1 VENTMSKLSKILEK
15 AGLIERDEQPMA
27 PEVFSE
33 PEPIEQR
40 YSNVAVDPPVQ
51 ASPEADYVLPEGL
64 SIELIYQAA
73 SVPSSN
79 YTVERLAKLIDG
91 LKQLDATTQRA
102 AILAM
107 DSADDTWSIEDILQD
122 ARKKVDALRAY
133 SNQTASKVARIRE
146 NIEKDVQRM
155 ASEKNQ
161 SIANIQA
168 QIAELQQ
175 LMESTISQHAAETA
189 KLNSQALSAQQ
200 AVDREQQ
207 RMSEQIEKI
216 NTLVLPFSS
225 STTSTS

>member
-1 VENTMSKLSKILEK
+1 VENAMSKLSKILEK
-15 AGLIERDEQPMA
+15 AGLIERDEPMA

-40 YSNVAVDPPVQ
+40 YSNVALDPPAQV
-51 ASPEADYVLPEGL
+51 SPEADYVLPEGM

-79 YTVERLAKLIDG
+79 YTVERLGKLVEG
-91 LKQLDATTQRA
+91 LKQLDSATQRA

-122 ARKKVDALRAY
+122 ARKKVDALQAY
-133 SNQTASKVARIRE
+133 SNQTASKVTRIRE
-146 NIEKDVQRM
+146 NIQNDVQRL
-155 ASEKNQ
+155 AAEKDQ
-161 SIANIQA
+161 SIANIQT
-168 QIAELQQ
+168 QIAELQR
-175 LMESTISQHAAETA
+175 LLESTISQHAAETA

-207 RMSEQIEKI
+207 RMSEQIGKI
-216 NTLVLPFSS
+216 NTLVLPFTS
-225 STTSTS
+225 STSTP